1 MSIYFIHAEAIK
13 PGGAVV
19 EKISHLIEADSAA
32 AANSTFISSDA
43 VIRIRERA
51 LRVVIDKFEKVE

>member
-13 PGGAVV
+13 LGGDVV

-32 AANSTFISSDA
+32 AANSAFLASDA
-43 VIRIRERA
+43 VVRVKERS

>member
-13 PGGAVV
+13 LGGAVV
-19 EKISHLIEADSAA
+19 EKISQLIEADSAA
-32 AANSTFISSDA
+32 AANSAFLASDA
-43 VIRIRERA
+43 VIRVKERS

>member
-13 PGGAVV
+13 LGGAVV
-19 EKISHLIEADSAA
+19 EKISYLIEADSAA
-32 AANSTFISSDA
+32 AANSAFLASDA
-43 VIRIRERA
+43 VIRVKERS

>member
-19 EKISHLIEADSAA
+19 EKISYLIEADSAA
-32 AANSTFISSDA
+32 AANSAFLASDA
-43 VIRIRERA
+43 VARVKERS

>member
-13 PGGAVV
+13 LGGAVV
-19 EKISHLIEADSAA
+19 EKISYLIEADSAA
-32 AANSTFISSDA
+32 TANSAFLASDA
-43 VIRIRERA
+43 VVRVKERS

>member
-13 PGGAVV
+13 LGGAVV

-32 AANSTFISSDA
+32 AANSAFLASDA
-43 VIRIRERA
+43 VIRAKESS

>member
-13 PGGAVV
+13 LGGAVV

-32 AANSTFISSDA
+32 AANSAFLAGDDVTRA
-43 VIRIRERA
+43 RERA

>member
-13 PGGAVV
+13 LGGAFV

-32 AANSTFISSDA
+32 VASSAFLASDA
-43 VIRIRERA
+43 VIRAKERS
-51 LRVVIDKFEKVE
+51 LRVVIDKFERVE